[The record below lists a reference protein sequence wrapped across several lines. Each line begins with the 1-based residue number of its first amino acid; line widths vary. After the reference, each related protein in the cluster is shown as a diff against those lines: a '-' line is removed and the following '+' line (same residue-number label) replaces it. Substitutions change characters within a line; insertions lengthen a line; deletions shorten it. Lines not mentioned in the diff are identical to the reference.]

1 MSQWIIEIDTPED
14 EALLMQVLPKFNSR
28 FVEKRDTNQ
37 QQSKKDSLKAV
48 FEKLTKSGVAEKY
61 GDPSDWQR
69 EIRQDKPLAGRDI

>member
-28 FVEKRDTNQ
+28 FVEKRDTVR
-37 QQSKKDSLKAV
+37 SKKDSLKEV
-48 FEKLTKSGVAEKY
+48 FEKLTQSGVAEKY

-69 EIRQDKPLAGRDI
+69 EVRQDKPLAGRDV